1 MIKIGI
7 DAMGGDHA
15 PDKIVE
21 GAVLALKKD
30 DTLSICLTGDEQK
43 IRKVLQTLSYSG
55 DRIEI
60 VPTTEVIEGD
70 DKPVSAIR
78 RKKDSSLVV
87 ALKMLKEKKVD
98 AVVSA
103 GNTGALIAGAIF
115 VTGRIQGISRPAITG
130 MYPTVKGPMVMLD
143 IGANADVSPVHLV
156 EFAKMGSL
164 FAQISQG
171 KKQPSVGLVNIG
183 TEETKGNELTK
194 KAYEL
199 LKREK
204 EIHFVGNV
212 EGRDIPKGIV
222 DVLVCDG
229 FTGNTILKLTEG
241 VAESLFSMLK
251 EVIYSSAKAKLGAMM
266 MKDSL
271 KKMKEDLN
279 YEEIGGAVV
288 LGVDGVVVKAHGS
301 SKENAFSNAIL
312 RAAEYHRAGLIDN
325 IKSMKASSLPS
336 EKEE

>member
-1 MIKIGI
+1 MVKIAV

-21 GAVLALKKD
+21 GAVLATVKD
-30 DTLSICLTGDEQK
+30 KTLSIDLVGEETK
-43 IRKVLQTLSYSG
+43 IRTVLQKLSYKG
-55 DRIEI
+55 DKIR
-60 VPTTEVIEGD
+60 VVHATEVIEAE

-87 ALKMLKEKKVD
+87 ALRMLKEKQVD

-103 GNTGALIAGAIF
+103 GNTGALVAGAIF

-130 MYPTVKGPMVMLD
+130 MYPTMRGPMVMLD
-143 IGANADVSPVHLV
+143 IGANADVSPQHLL

-164 FAQISQG
+164 FAKISQNR
-171 KKQPSVGLVNIG
+171 KDPSIGLVNIG
-183 TEETKGNELTK
+183 TEETKGNELSK

-199 LKREK
+199 LKAEK
-204 EIHFVGNV
+204 SIRFVGNV

-241 VAESLFSMLK
+241 VAESLFSMIK
-251 EVIYSSAKAKLGAMM
+251 DVIYSSTKAKLGAMM

-271 KKMKEDLN
+271 KKMKQDLN

-288 LGVDGVVVKAHGS
+288 LGVDGIVVKAHGS

-312 RAAEYHRAGLIDN
+312 RAAEYHRTGLIDD
-325 IKSMKASSLPS
+325 IKKMNVSS
-336 EKEE
+336 